1 MRTAHARMSIDGI
14 CVQVRGNVVR
24 EFLLRE
30 TQFGGLRRKEKR
42 ISAFLAVRNAVA
54 LNKSGFAPLQILL
67 GEDCRSHSL
76 AELRWKGHW
85 CSCTLFLLRRP
96 F

>member
-14 CVQVRGNVVR
+14 CVQVRGNVR

-42 ISAFLAVRNAVA
+42 ISAFRGCERRRAQQ
-54 LNKSGFAPLQILL
+54 KSGFAPLQILL
-67 GEDCRSHSL
+67 GEHCRSHSL

-85 CSCTLFLLRRP
+85 CSCTVLAQTP